1 MANRFTIRHG
11 SGTPTTSNLL
21 PYELGWNGT
30 ALYINN
36 NDTVKRIGDGVYL
49 PLTGGT
55 ITGAINRY
63 YSATS
68 TDPIITLRANNVDAP
83 LFQMGHATSATGTIG
98 NYYKLVYKGTGASP
112 NNYLQLVAY
121 KSAEVIA
128 MQVDENGNVSFTNT
142 VAANISGSAVKD
154 GSGNVI
160 TSTYLPLT
168 GGTLTGNLTLSK
180 SSTPI
185 LSIKNTTMDTA
196 AASMSATQYNSIYF
210 RDKNDL
216 LNGFLQGYE
225 YTNGNTYMVLATR
238 RRNTDD
244 SNNVQNSLT
253 LAIAAD
259 GTATISVSH
268 AAAWRTALGAVNI
281 AGDTMTGNLTVS
293 KSDGGSV
300 RALNTTKGLGVYLD
314 SNSSAGNHG
323 IWSTG
328 YWDGSAFQ
336 SSGKWIIYR
345 NSSNQAVSQ
354 LEFTAP
360 KVYHAVWN

>member
-36 NDTVKRIGDGVYL
+36 NGTIKRIGDGVYL
-49 PLTGGT
+49 PL
-55 ITGAINRY
+55 A
-63 YSATS
+63 
-68 TDPIITLRANNVDAP
+68 
-83 LFQMGHATSATGTIG
+83 
-98 NYYKLVYKGTGASP
+98 
-112 NNYLQLVAY
+112 
-121 KSAEVIA
+121 
-128 MQVDENGNVSFTNT
+128 
-142 VAANISGSAVKD
+142 
-154 GSGNVI
+154 
-160 TSTYLPLT
+160 

-196 AASMSATQYNSIYF
+196 AASMSAPQYNSIFF

-216 LNGFLQGYE
+216 LNGFLQGYQ
-225 YTNGNTYMVLATR
+225 YTDGKTYMILATR

-244 SNNVQNSLT
+244 SDNQQNSIT
-253 LAIAAD
+253 LWVADD
-259 GTATISVSH
+259 GT
-268 AAAWRTALGAVNI
+268 GAVNFTHSLNRYYTASNSIPMISMRANNVDAILFQAGHATAINGAFSNHYKLIYKGTGSSPNNYLQLI
-281 AGDTMTGNLTVS
+281 ANNSSTDTIAIQINENGNVSFTNIVAADISGNAATATSAASATKAIQDGSGNVITSTYLKLTGGTLTDDLTIS
-293 KSDGGSV
+293 KAAGGTV
-300 RALNTTKGLGVYLD
+300 RCQNTNKGTEVQLTAG
-314 SNSSAGNHG
+314 SSAGNHG
-323 IWSTG
+323 VWSTG
-328 YWDGSAFQ
+328 YYDGSTFR
-336 SSGKWIIYR
+336 SGGKWIIYR